1 MNRNEGKDAA
11 RIVRRATFFSGLLSG
26 LIFCGLAAPLAA
38 AAEPFTISGVTE
50 PYRDVPLGISVPGR
64 IARIDATEG
73 ARVAKGEVILA
84 LDLQLETL
92 EVERRK
98 LIWQSKVE
106 VESAALQVKTLEE
119 HLAATRDLYQSSGS
133 VNREELEN
141 QELEVALAKAEL
153 ARLENAEKREE
164 VEYNIARE
172 QLDKRTLRAPFSGAI
187 AELLVGVGENCDLD
201 KPLVQLV
208 DTRRGY
214 FVANVELA
222 TIENLKLGQAVELQ
236 LQAGSEPV
244 KLDGEIVFISPVVD
258 PASGLRKVK
267 ALFANKDG
275 EVVPGVAGLM
285 LLAPR

>member
-1 MNRNEGKDAA
+1 M
-11 RIVRRATFFSGLLSG
+11 RRATLFSALFSG
-26 LIFCGLAAPLAA
+26 LIFFGLSAPLEAD
-38 AAEPFTISGVTE
+38 AEPFTISGVTE
-50 PYRDVPLGISVPGR
+50 PYQDVSLGISIPGR
-64 IARIDATEG
+64 VAKIHVAEG
-73 ARVAKGEVILA
+73 ARVAKGEVILE
-84 LDLQLETL
+84 LDQQLEKL

-119 HLAATRDLYQSSGS
+119 HLASTRDLYKTTGS

-172 QLDKRTLRAPFSGAI
+172 QLDKRTLRAPFTGAV
-187 AELLVGVGENCDLD
+187 AELLAGVGENCDLD
-201 KPLVQLV
+201 KPLAQLV
-208 DTRRGY
+208 ETRRGY
-214 FVANVELA
+214 FVANVELG
-222 TIENLKLGQAVELQ
+222 TIENLKLGQTVELQ
-236 LQAGSEPV
+236 LQAGADPV
-244 KLDGEIVFISPVVD
+244 RLDGKIVFISPVVD

-275 EVVPGVAGLM
+275 QIVPGVTGLM
-285 LLAPR
+285 FLGN